1 MKPDEITP
9 EQFLAEL
16 REIEKKIPYFDGR
29 RMTGKLDAELV
40 LSELATLRKKIPFL
54 ADGEPRPQEENRS
67 RSVGDLPIET
77 EEDFE
82 WAAVREGV
90 EILHADLV
98 ASNERRWDALV
109 EKALD
114 AFYAAEEASRDPAN
128 AHLIEY
134 VEQMRAAYE
143 KENGRPIPPKR
154 RK

>member
-9 EQFLAEL
+9 EELLAEL
-16 REIEKKIPYFDGR
+16 REIEQKIPFFDGR

-54 ADGEPRPQEENRS
+54 AEEEPRPQEENRS
-67 RSVGDLPIET
+67 RSFDDLPIET

-82 WAAVREGV
+82 WAAVLEAV
-90 EILHADLV
+90 ESLHADLV

-114 AFYAAEEASRDPAN
+114 VFYAAEEASRDPAN
-128 AHLIEY
+128 AHLTEY

-143 KENGRPIPPKR
+143 KENGRPIPPKG